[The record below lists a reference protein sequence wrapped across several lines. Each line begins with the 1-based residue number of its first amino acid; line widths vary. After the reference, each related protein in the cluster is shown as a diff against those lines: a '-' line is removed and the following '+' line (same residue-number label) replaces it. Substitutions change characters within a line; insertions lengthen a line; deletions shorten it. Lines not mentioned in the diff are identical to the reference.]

1 MKGLVKCKVCKH
13 RDESKMTGTCKVCSD
28 NQMYTSRFVPDEIVS
43 EVVNYLGVADAIN
56 YVNNS
61 DPEGETAWTTTKP

>member
-28 NQMYTSRFVPDEIVS
+28 NQMYTSRFVPDEIVK
-43 EVVNYLGVADAIN
+43 EVISYLGTEDPIN

-61 DPEGETAWTTTKP
+61 DPEGEAATWASK